1 MASPEPLQ
9 QQIEALERA
18 LEACH
23 RSNQA
28 LQAEVSTYRSLV
40 VENADEAVLVAQD
53 GTFQFANPKAE
64 DLFGYPSGELAS
76 RPLDNFFYGEDG
88 TVVMHRQE
96 GCLCGELF
104 TEGRPFRIVTG
115 AGATVWTD
123 LKMKPF
129 TWQGRAAV
137 LFLMSDVSG
146 RIQAEE
152 KYRRALASRLE
163 GFMLL
168 DNDRIITEVNPAL
181 LKISGYE
188 ADDFTG
194 RPVDHF
200 YVRSSVDFYSASRE
214 HFSFE
219 ALFHARDGRQ
229 IPMLFSRSTLKDE
242 NGRNDGF
249 MYFLT
254 DLSDLKA
261 AQRALREA
269 ERRYRNMYENA
280 VQGMFQSRLSG
291 QFIRVNP
298 AFARMLGYDSVEE
311 VLALGKRASG
321 IYFKTGDRALM
332 IRNALKKGTLANHEL
347 QLKRKDGKAVWT
359 LANIRYVRDEQG
371 ESLIEGILVDNT
383 RRKALERNLR
393 RDRRKFH
400 NLAIH
405 NNLTGLF
412 NTRYL
417 YQRLDRVIAESRQ
430 NNKPFSLVFMDMDN
444 FKRVVD
450 THGHLNGS
458 QALKEVAATI
468 KSCLQNPCFGV
479 AYGGDEFVVVL
490 PGFDKR
496 QATRKLEQ
504 IRERMHRT
512 TYLARAGLQVRLAA
526 SFGVATF
533 PEDTDSREGLLAM
546 ADRAMFHIKQTG
558 KGAIG
563 LSAPSSRGVHPAEQ
577 DRD

>member
-1 MASPEPLQ
+1 MASSEPLQ

-18 LEACH
+18 LEACR

-40 VENADEAVLVAQD
+40 VENADEAVLAARD
-53 GTFQFANPKAE
+53 
-64 DLFGYPSGELAS
+64 
-76 RPLDNFFYGEDG
+76 
-88 TVVMHRQE
+88 
-96 GCLCGELF
+96 
-104 TEGRPFRIVTG
+104 
-115 AGATVWTD
+115 
-123 LKMKPF
+123 
-129 TWQGRAAV
+129 AV

-188 ADDFTG
+188 ADDFIG

-219 ALFHARDGRQ
+219 ALFRSRDGRQ

-242 NGRNDGF
+242 NGRNVGF

-269 ERRYRNMYENA
+269 ERRYRNMYANA

-298 AFARMLGYDSVEE
+298 AFSRMLGYDSVEE
-311 VLALGKRASG
+311 VLALGKRASE
-321 IYFKTGDRALM
+321 IDFKTGDRALM

-430 NNKPFSLVFMDMDN
+430 NKKTFSLVFMDMDN

-468 KSCLQNPCFGV
+468 KSCCWWPCM
-479 AYGGDEFVVVL
+479 
-490 PGFDKR
+490 
-496 QATRKLEQ
+496 TR
-504 IRERMHRT
+504 
-512 TYLARAGLQVRLAA
+512 A
-526 SFGVATF
+526 
-533 PEDTDSREGLLAM
+533 
-546 ADRAMFHIKQTG
+546 
-558 KGAIG
+558 
-563 LSAPSSRGVHPAEQ
+563 
-577 DRD
+577 